1 MSDPLEE
8 IRRAW
13 SELEAPEPEA
23 AQADPETLA
32 ALGWMRAA
40 WAELEAPA
48 LSKGTQRPTILP
60 EPVLDGPA
68 PGPNLRARSKELLA
82 LAAALVTALVLGALQ
97 QRASR
102 STRPIET
109 PLAGV
114 TAQLE
119 PVQVTPLGDGELE
132 LRRGRVRL
140 VLINTNTNV
149 ETR

>member
-1 MSDPLEE
+1 MSDPLDEL
-8 IRRAW
+8 RRAW
-13 SELEAPEPEA
+13 SELEAPEPDA
-23 AQADPETLA
+23 AQADPQTLA
-32 ALGWMRAA
+32 ALGWMRGA

-48 LSKGTQRPTILP
+48 LPESLQRPP
-60 EPVLDGPA
+60 AQPGPVQDRPA
-68 PGPNLRARSKELLA
+68 PARGLRARSQELLA

-102 STRPIET
+102 STRSIET

-140 VLINTNTNV
+140 VLINNPTNV
-149 ETR
+149 GTR